1 METWGWMKVHGSFVI
16 LDINNKRCTDA
27 RNIFKVDIGKTSS
40 PHDCSGPQVLRCC
53 IMNYGS
59 VHISHIWCV
68 ILWRGDRQ
76 CFLPCGPCHISIH
89 VLFLTNFSLW
99 GGTGS
104 FCISND
110 KPSLTS
116 QTKSQP
122 TSGPSSLT
130 DNVKKQSNT
139 TPRLTEANK
148 EAPDC

>member
-40 PHDCSGPQVLRCC
+40 PHDCSGPPLAQVLYELWIGAYFPYLMC
-53 IMNYGS
+53 N
-59 VHISHIWCV
+59 
-68 ILWRGDRQ
+68 ILTRWQ
-76 CFLPCGPCHISIH
+76 TVFLAVWPCHISIH